1 MPSPRKTSQT
11 LRTSQIEAGLF
22 TENADLQ
29 DQNEGKCLNFE
40 NKNSGITLD
49 GNELID
55 PVPLLP
61 GPGSPTAGETK
72 PTSRASVSTALTVS
86 GLPTSKGFT
95 RRQPVDESHSKGS
108 AVSQEPLNSFG
119 KKMNAV
125 EKKDAMKGE
134 FRSQNRVTDMQN
146 NNSNSSV
153 LDNLGMTL
161 DENKN
166 SRQSDI
172 DHRDRPSSSKA
183 DDCFIPIMNNGFRK
197 ESSFAGI
204 KTIAPK
210 SDVGS
215 SAASSARSLKT
226 SKLATPS
233 SVRARSV
240 TDARSGRP
248 SQTEAVRS
256 SSACG
261 KNSGGGNSLRPA
273 SGKEYSLSSAKALEQ
288 SHLPSLLRRGKSADP
303 NSGADALDSVSS
315 EQMISKMSV
324 KTGGLRPPKV
334 IHTVLHNGTSEAFQ
348 NDSENGSR
356 NQSGSLLSY
365 KPPSY
370 KASCGKDAA
379 NESAD
384 SEKIQHGNARGTNS
398 STSQK
403 GSQRHL
409 PDPLQSRKGT
419 LKLSI
424 GDGCQS
430 ETASLLSVAS
440 DCNSA
445 ASAVGSSG
453 RSKLRPTNLVVKTPV
468 SPPPVPVRCQSLNSE
483 NCSVK
488 SVSSIPA
495 ARNVKQPL
503 LETSQDVNKNRKISK
518 KEGNYEN
525 ATYAELEMNC
535 AMQAG
540 SQSVSRKN
548 SDCNVTGESL
558 RALISA
564 GHCVGSSSASVPS
577 SSTHHGFSVS
587 ALSPGYT
594 SSNTDKHYSNLTA
607 TGPSKWD
614 TQHSFIVPVDPGCYA
629 KNCGYLSDTASSE
642 VLTGYSLRRGNS
654 INDSMSDN
662 FAIPNSS
669 RYLYKS
675 FHGSGKN
682 TGEQR
687 RYELHCFYDKIIMSM
702 CILFFCG

>member
-1 MPSPRKTSQT
+1 MIHFRLPSPRKTSQT
-11 LRTSQIEAGLF
+11 LRTSQVEAGLF
-22 TENADLQ
+22 AENADFQ

-49 GNELID
+49 GNELNV
-55 PVPLLP
+55 PVPLLG

-72 PTSRASVSTALTVS
+72 PTSRASTNTAFAVSS
-86 GLPTSKGFT
+86 LPTSKGFT
-95 RRQPVDESHSKGS
+95 RRQPVDESYNKGS
-108 AVSQEPLNSFG
+108 TVLQEPLNSFG

-125 EKKDAMKGE
+125 EKKDVMKGE
-134 FRSQNRVTDMQN
+134 FRSQNRVTDIQNNN
-146 NNSNSSV
+146 NNSNSSA

-172 DHRDRPSSSKA
+172 DRRDRPSSSKA
-183 DDCFIPIMNNGFRK
+183 DDCLIPITNNGLRK
-197 ESSFAGI
+197 ESSLAGI

-215 SAASSARSLKT
+215 GAASSTRSLKT
-226 SKLATPS
+226 SKLAAPS

-240 TDARSGRP
+240 VTDARSGRP
-248 SQTEAVRS
+248 LQIEAVRS

-261 KNSGGGNSLRPA
+261 KNSGGGSSLRPA

-288 SHLPSLLRRGKSADP
+288 PHLPSSLRRGKSADP
-303 NSGADALDSVSS
+303 NSGADAFDSISS
-315 EQMISKMSV
+315 EQMISKMSA
-324 KTGGLRPPKV
+324 KACGLRPPKV
-334 IHTVLHNGTSEAFQ
+334 IHAGSQNGTSEAFQ
-348 NDSENGSR
+348 NDSENGNR

-370 KASCGKDAA
+370 KASCGKDGA

-403 GSQRHL
+403 GCSQRQL

-419 LKLSI
+419 LKLSV

-483 NCSVK
+483 SCSVR
-488 SVSSIPA
+488 SVSSMPA
-495 ARNVKQPL
+495 VRNVKQPQ
-503 LETSQDVNKNRKISK
+503 LEPSQDVVNRNRKMSK

-525 ATYAELEMNC
+525 ATYAELEVNC
-535 AMQAG
+535 SMQAG

-548 SDCNVTGESL
+548 GGCSATGESL

-577 SSTHHGFSVS
+577 STRHGFSVS
-587 ALSPGYT
+587 ALSPGYA

-607 TGPSKWD
+607 ADPSKWD
-614 TQHSFIVPVDPGCYA
+614 AQHSFMADPGCYA

-687 RYELHCFYDKIIMSM
+687 RY
-702 CILFFCG
+702 